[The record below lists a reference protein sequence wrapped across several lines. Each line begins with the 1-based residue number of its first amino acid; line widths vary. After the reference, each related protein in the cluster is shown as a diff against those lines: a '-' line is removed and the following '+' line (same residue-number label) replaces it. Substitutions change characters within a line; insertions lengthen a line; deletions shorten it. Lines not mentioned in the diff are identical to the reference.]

1 MKKQNL
7 LIIAI
12 FLTFWGC
19 GQKPLVNVP
28 SKVVVDIPKKI
39 TIEHKINFDAINEFC
54 ESLRI
59 TNAEV
64 DECITDLINVIRSS
78 SEK

>member
-7 LIIAI
+7 VIIIA
-12 FLTFWGC
+12 FLTLWGC

-28 SKVVVDIPKKI
+28 SRVEVDIPKKI

-54 ESLRI
+54 ESLRV

-78 SEK
+78 K